1 MPAKTV
7 ISPPPT
13 AASKIA
19 TPSGRLQRQ
28 PKNANW
34 AEAVFWAMNISNRMR
49 IRKPTISADYT
60 AAARVNLTGGSSGA
74 LPGTEPGT
82 VVPLSG

>member
-1 MPAKTV
+1 
-7 ISPPPT
+7 
-13 AASKIA
+13 
-19 TPSGRLQRQ
+19 
-28 PKNANW
+28 
-34 AEAVFWAMNISNRMR
+34 MNISNRMR
-49 IRKPTISADYT
+49 IRKPTISADHT